1 MRPGAGQPPPPQVQG
16 CLAVKGS
23 PTDGSI
29 PSTAGQEDPQL
40 QARQGEEEG
49 VPSGL
54 ETVRAPGARE
64 GPAPGTSRAGPP
76 SRGFP
81 LLLQGS
87 AIEM

>member
-1 MRPGAGQPPPPQVQG
+1 MRPGEGQPPEVQG

-29 PSTAGQEDPQL
+29 PLTAGQEDPQL

-81 LLLQGS
+81 LLLLGS